1 MKKYYI
7 LFLLPLLMSFASC
20 GFDDEEAEFPVKK
33 VLFTYQKYN
42 RQLVVGEGLEMKVG
56 VVFAGLPKSDRDRV
70 VEYVIDPSLV
80 TDSRQTVLPTDYYK
94 FDDPSQII
102 IPKGQLKGYMPVR
115 IDSAKFVND
124 PKALTGEYILPV
136 RIVKADADAIT
147 EGKGYTLI
155 SVSYQGKQYGN
166 YEYSGVRTNSAT
178 QEQQQYANVKTV
190 TNSIRQLQTVGP
202 DTFRVYADQQGTN
215 DPAKGQYSF
224 LITLPVKGSG
234 QVTIAKDPDYLP
246 GIEVEADGESTYDAD
261 TKTFVLCYKYTQNGV
276 EWKTVDRMTFRN
288 RIRDDQ
294 GDGRVLYEWRGF

>member
-1 MKKYYI
+1 MKKYHI
-7 LFLLPLLMSFASC
+7 LLLFPLLMSLVGC
-20 GFDDEEAEFPVKK
+20 GFDDQKAEFPVKK

-42 RQLVVGEGLEMKVG
+42 RQLVVGEGLQLQVG
-56 VVFAGLPKSDRDRV
+56 VVFAGLPKSDRNRV

-80 TDSRQTVLPTDYYK
+80 TAANQSVLPADYYK
-94 FDDPSQII
+94 FDDPSQIV

-115 IDSAKFVND
+115 IDSARFVND

-155 SVSYQGKQYGN
+155 SISYQGKQYGN
-166 YEYSGVRTNSAT
+166 YEYSGTRTNTST
-178 QEQQQYANVKTV
+178 QEKQHYANVKTT
-190 TNSIRQLQTVGP
+190 TNSIRQLQTVGA

-215 DPAKGQYSF
+215 DPAKGRYSF
-224 LITLPVKGSG
+224 HITLPVKGSG
-234 QVTIAKDPDYLP
+234 EVTIAPDPDYLP
-246 GIEVEADGESTYDAD
+246 GIEVEADGQSTYDAG
-261 TKTFVLCYKYTQNGV
+261 TKTFVLRYKYTQNGV
-276 EWKTVDRMTFRN
+276 EWRAQETMTFRN

>member
-7 LFLLPLLMSFASC
+7 LLLFPLLTALVSC

-42 RQLVVGEGLEMKVG
+42 RQLVVGEGLQLQVG
-56 VVFAGLPKSDRDRV
+56 VVFAGLPKSDRNRV
-70 VEYVIDPSLV
+70 VEYAIDPSLV
-80 TDSRQTVLPTDYYK
+80 TDSRQTVLPADYYK
-94 FDDPSQII
+94 FDDPSQIV

-136 RIVKADADAIT
+136 RIVRADADAVT
-147 EGKGYTLI
+147 EGKDYTLI
-155 SVSYQGKQYGN
+155 SISYQGKQYGN
-166 YEYSGVRTNSAT
+166 YEYAGVRTNTTT
-178 QEQQQYANVKTV
+178 QEKQQYANVKTT

-202 DTFRVYADQQGTN
+202 NTFRVYADQQGTN

-234 QVTIAKDPDYLP
+234 EVTIAEDPGYLP
-246 GIEVEADGESTYDAD
+246 GIEVAADSESTYDAGA
-261 TKTFVLCYKYTQNGV
+261 KTFVLRYKYTQNGV
-276 EWKTVDRMTFRN
+276 EWKAEDTMTFRN

>member
-234 QVTIAKDPDYLP
+234 QVTITKDPDYLP

-261 TKTFVLCYKYTQNGV
+261 TKTFVLRYKYTQNGV